1 MSECHCFHLIRSMIY
16 EKERKRK
23 MNYRLSGCCT
33 CIPNIYS
40 TERKVDCCVHFEE
53 QRRIRL
59 TNSEHCKIYIQP
71 KSEVIICES
80 LALFTCFNNISC
92 KNNVFKYENG
102 DLEKFNGEQS
112 FFFFVICKYL
122 EYFSSFVYVC
132 TTVNGGMYYKNIVI
146 LCCVCE
152 KNT

>member
-1 MSECHCFHLIRSMIY
+1 MKKS
-16 EKERKRK
+16 EKEKWTTDCLAVALV
-23 MNYRLSGCCT
+23 YQT
-33 CIPNIYS
+33 S
-40 TERKVDCCVHFEE
+40 TVLREK
-53 QRRIRL
+53 L
-59 TNSEHCKIYIQP
+59 TAVFISRSRDVLGWLTVNTVSQIYIQP

-80 LALFTCFNNISC
+80 PALFTCFNNISC

-112 FFFFVICKYL
+112 FFFVICKYL

>member
-1 MSECHCFHLIRSMIY
+1 MKKS
-16 EKERKRK
+16 EKEKWTTDCLAVALV
-23 MNYRLSGCCT
+23 YQT
-33 CIPNIYS
+33 S
-40 TERKVDCCVHFEE
+40 TVLREK
-53 QRRIRL
+53 L
-59 TNSEHCKIYIQP
+59 TAVFISRSRDVLGWLTVNTVSQIYIQP